1 VVDTDMQ
8 NDVESHREAQ
18 TWLLAG
24 SRDGKAGPAASSMA
38 SYFGKKAATPRRVL
52 IVEDNPDTVRSTVA
66 LLHDMGHHVDYAM
79 HGYSAIDAAVRFRPD
94 FVFLD
99 LGLPGINGFE
109 VCSRIKKQP
118 GLEHVRIIAITG
130 YAQDEYRVR
139 AKAAG
144 CEMVLLKPASPRV
157 LEALLL
163 S

>member
-1 VVDTDMQ
+1 MQ
-8 NDVESHREAQ
+8 DDVSHRGAQ
-18 TWLLAG
+18 TGFLRG
-24 SRDGKAGPAASSMA
+24 FFGEKAAS
-38 SYFGKKAATPRRVL
+38 PRRVL
-52 IVEDNPDTVRSTVA
+52 VVEDNPDTIRTTV
-66 LLHDMGHHVDYAM
+66 LLLRDMGHHVDYAT

-109 VCSRIKKQP
+109 VCSRMKKQP

-130 YAQDEYRVR
+130 YGEDEYRVR

-144 CEMVLLKPASPRV
+144 CEMVLLKPVSPRV
-157 LEALLL
+157 LEELLL

>member
-1 VVDTDMQ
+1 MQ

-18 TWLLAG
+18 TWLLPG
-24 SRDGKAGPAASSMA
+24 FRDGEAGPSASSMA
-38 SYFGKKAATPRRVL
+38 SSFGKKAAIPRRVL
-52 IVEDNPDTVRSTVA
+52 VVEDNPDTVRSTVV
-66 LLHDMGHHVDYAM
+66 LLRDMGHHVDYAM
-79 HGYSAIDAAVRFRPD
+79 HGYSAIDVALRFRPD

-109 VCSRIKKQP
+109 VCSRMKKQP

-130 YAQDEYRVR
+130 YGQDEYRVR

-144 CEMVLLKPASPRV
+144 CEMVLLKPVSPRV
-157 LEALLL
+157 LEELLL